1 MKHLLIAV
9 LGLTLLAAACGDDDG
24 DDTADALGAVCDAN
38 ASVVENLDNL
48 EALTPAANTTD
59 EYRDALDSLQS
70 SVDDLR
76 AARADLGEQDVAN
89 VENAFDQ
96 LRADLEGLGDVAL
109 ADAGDEISSAIE
121 SGSEALAEFYDVA
134 FANSS
139 CTE

>member
-9 LGLTLLAAACGDDDG
+9 LGITLLAAACGDDS

-38 ASVVENLDNL
+38 DSVVEDLDAL
-48 EALTPAANTTD
+48 EALTPTANTTD
-59 EYRDALDSLQS
+59 EYRDALDSVES

-76 AARADLGEQDVAN
+76 AARADLVDQDVTN

-96 LRADLEGLGDVAL
+96 LRSDLEELGDVAL
-109 ADAGDEISSAIE
+109 ADASDEISTAIE
-121 SGSEALAEFYDVA
+121 AGSQALAELYDVA